1 MDQLVITGGK
11 PLQGSVRI
19 SGAKNAVLPILAAT
33 LLTDQNVTITNIPY
47 LNDVTTMMA
56 LLCRLGVEVTVGDKM
71 RIEVDASSVSSC
83 RAPYELVKTMRA
95 SILVL
100 GPLLARFGRA
110 EVSLPGGCAIGPRPV
125 DVHIDGLT
133 KMGAHITVSDGYIHA
148 SVDGR
153 LKGAELHLGKVTVT
167 GTENLVM
174 AAVLAEGTTVIYN
187 AACEPEVTDLAHFLN
202 VLGARIEGAG
212 TSTIT
217 IHGVSRLTGGQ
228 YRVLPDRIEAGT
240 YLVAG
245 AMTRGKVTVK
255 DVMPET
261 LSIILEKLKR
271 AGAHITTGTD
281 WVTLDMQ
288 GQRPLAVDIETAP
301 YPQMPT
307 DMQAQFLALNA
318 IAIGSSTVIETIFEN
333 RFMHVP
339 ELQRMGADIRLQG
352 NTAVCAG
359 KPHLKGAPVMATD
372 LRASA
377 GLVLAGLV
385 AEGQTMV
392 DRIYHIDRGYECI
405 EEKFSQLGANIKR
418 QSDRRVGTQ
427 PAEKPVNVS
436 S

>member
-1 MDQLVITGGK
+1 MDRFIITGGN

-33 LLTDQNVTITNIPY
+33 LLTDQKVTITNIPH
-47 LNDVTTMMA
+47 LNDVTTMMT
-56 LLCRLGVEVTVGDKM
+56 LLCRLGVKVTVGDKM
-71 RIEVDASSVSSC
+71 SVEVDASSVSSF

-95 SILVL
+95 SIVVL
-100 GPLLARFGRA
+100 GPLLARFGHA

-133 KMGAHITVSDGYIHA
+133 QMGAHITVRDGYIYA
-148 SVDGR
+148 SVENR

-167 GTENLVM
+167 GTENLLM
-174 AAVLAEGTTVIYN
+174 AAVLAEGTTVIHN
-187 AACEPEVTDLAHFLN
+187 AACEPEVTDLAQFLN

-261 LSIILEKLKR
+261 LTVILETLKQ
-271 AGAHITTGTD
+271 AGAHITAGKD

-288 GQRPLAVDIETAP
+288 GKRPLAVNIETAP
-301 YPQMPT
+301 YPEMAT
-307 DMQAQFLALNA
+307 DMQAQFLALNTVA
-318 IAIGSSTVIETIFEN
+318 EGSSTVIETIFEN

-352 NTAVCAG
+352 NTAFCEG
-359 KPHLKGAPVMATD
+359 IPQLKGAPVMATD

-385 AEGQTMV
+385 AEGQTIV

-418 QSDRRVGTQ
+418 LSDRRSTAQ
-427 PAEKPVNVS
+427 SAAKPVNVS

>member
-1 MDQLVITGGK
+1 MDKLIITGGK

-33 LLTDQNVTITNIPY
+33 LLTDQKVTITNIPH

-56 LLCRLGVEVTVGDKM
+56 LLCRMGVKITVGDKM
-71 RIEVDASSVSSC
+71 SIEVDASCVSSFK
-83 RAPYELVKTMRA
+83 APYELVKTMRA
-95 SILVL
+95 SIVVL
-100 GPLLARFGRA
+100 GPLLARFGSA

-133 KMGAHITVSDGYIHA
+133 QMGASITVSDGYIHA
-148 SVDGR
+148 SVEKR

-167 GTENLVM
+167 GTENLLM
-174 AAVLAEGTTVIYN
+174 AAVLAEGTTVIHN
-187 AACEPEVTDLAHFLN
+187 AACEPEVTDLANFLN

-217 IHGVSRLTGGQ
+217 IHGVAHLNGGQ

-261 LSIILEKLKR
+261 LTIILDKLKQ
-271 AGAHITTGTD
+271 AGAEITEGKD
-281 WVTLDMQ
+281 WVTLDMH
-288 GQRPLAVDIETAP
+288 GKRPLAIDIETAP

-318 IAIGSSTVIETIFEN
+318 IAEGDSTVIETIFEN

-339 ELQRMGADIRLQG
+339 ELQRMGADICLQG
-352 NTAVCAG
+352 NTAFSTG
-359 KPHLKGAPVMATD
+359 KAHLKGAPVMATD

-385 AEGQTMV
+385 AEGQTVV

-418 QSDRRVGTQ
+418 VSDRRVASQT
-427 PAEKPVNVS
+427 ALKTVDEKI
-436 S
+436 